1 MPRLFTGI
9 AIPQKQSELLE
20 ATQTGLPDAR
30 WIDEEDFH
38 ITLRFIGDVGPSDA
52 DRLVEALDDRVW
64 PAPIVELGELACFGG
79 SKPRSIYASVK
90 PNENLTRLQA
100 GQERLCQTLG
110 LEPTRHKFTPHVTT
124 ARLRSMSPEMV
135 ARYLSSYAGFQ
146 APKFAPS
153 RYVLYS
159 ARQST
164 GGGPYYPE
172 AHFAFAE
179 PVEDDEQTNEYR
191 E

>member
-9 AIPQKQSELLE
+9 AIPHRQSELLE

-38 ITLRFIGDVGPSDA
+38 ITLRFIGDVSPSDA

-64 PAPIVELGELACFGG
+64 QAPEIELGELACFGG
-79 SKPRSIYASVK
+79 AKPRSIYASIK
-90 PNENLTRLQA
+90 PNENLLRVQA

-124 ARLRSMSPEMV
+124 ARLRSMPAAMV
-135 ARYLSSYAGFQ
+135 AQYLSNYAGFK
-146 APKFAPS
+146 APKFIPS

-172 AHFAFAE
+172 AHFPFAD
-179 PVEDDEQTNEYR
+179 PVEDDDQTKEH
-191 E
+191 